1 MKSRRYFYEF
11 AVVSLIVLLICSILL
26 IPKKGVYANTDFS
39 ENEVNELNDEATAK
53 EIVSYKAVFTYY
65 YETVKV

>member
-39 ENEVNELNDEATAK
+39 ENEVNELNEPQK
-53 EIVSYKAVFTYY
+53 KLFLIKRFLHIIMKKLKYRV
-65 YETVKV
+65 

>member
-1 MKSRRYFYEF
+1 MKSRRYFYGF

-26 IPKKGVYANTDFS
+26 IPQKGVYANTDFS

-53 EIVSYKAVFTYY
+53 EIVSYNFLFLLL
-65 YETVKV
+65 